1 VTFVSECHL
10 AYTAHT
16 MDTSRRSREVPP
28 RSLRERKKSRTRRT
42 IQAQALRLFAEKGF
56 QATTIEEIAAAAE
69 VAPRTFFRYFPTKE
83 EVVFWSEYRPMLDGF
98 VARRPDDES
107 AVEALH
113 HGIVD
118 ALAASWNQDGERI
131 LERLRLVFRT
141 PALHPRMRQQQAG
154 WAAVLAEILAD
165 RLGER
170 PDNLEVR
177 AIAAAVAAAVWVAAE
192 EWQAQDGR
200 EELAALIDQALGAV
214 LGAPFRAT
222 PTRSAQVSLDGD
234 HAPPTHHH
242 QP

>member
-1 VTFVSECHL
+1 ME
-10 AYTAHT
+10 
-16 MDTSRRSREVPP
+16 TSRRTHDELP
-28 RSLRERKKSRTRRT
+28 RSLRERRRYRTRRT

-83 EVVFWSEYRPMLDGF
+83 EVVFWSEYQPTFARF
-98 VARRPDDES
+98 VATRPDDEP
-107 AVEALH
+107 AMEALH

-118 ALAASWNQDGERI
+118 ALGAIHDQDGERM
-131 LERLRLVFRT
+131 LERIRLAFRT

-154 WAAVLAEILAD
+154 WAAAVAEILAD

-177 AIAAAVAAAVWVAAE
+177 TIAAAVAAALFVAIE

-200 EELAALIDQALGAV
+200 EELGALIDQVLGTV
-214 LGAPFRAT
+214 LGAPLRAT
-222 PTRSAQVSLDGD
+222 PTRRQ
-234 HAPPTHHH
+234 
-242 QP
+242 